1 MENAKQNSTDHNSY
15 KNLKKQYIIK
25 KYKDKSDLIKV
36 KECFSNPNEFLK
48 KQKMINI
55 GHISSQFLNYKKS
68 FNKLK
73 SSSFSNIL
81 CLSPLNNAQ
90 KNEEKLKNN
99 FYPKSKSLILNSD
112 IKSTTYGKTKFFRNY
127 SCKNN
132 FNSKS
137 NTYLNHLE
145 NTDEKYDTNFHYK
158 IKSMGNI
165 IKIFKQY
172 KYLEEQNKDKKN
184 CFVFG
189 DNKLPEEI
197 KKEIGKNLSGQ
208 EKALLHL
215 EKCKNN
221 SQILSKNIS
230 NRINRKEDDLLYNKL
245 EIYRLKKQLV
255 DLMEKSKS
263 IRDKFGDNYWM
274 VSLRRPKISKE
285 IRFLYSNLNHKYN
298 LSPDLIIDSG
308 DKEFEFISA
317 PSLQNNKE
325 YKDILKT
332 INKIRKKYKFKI
344 PDAENVLDIQVKG
357 KNILHKELNDF
368 KDNTN
373 DKFRLFKDPTE
384 LNQKNMKNITCKESF
399 DIKYKIQRNRAYTNE
414 ETKNQKILYK
424 SKSQIGDF
432 RINKKNNF
440 NEKKQKETH
449 MQKAYKLLMKD
460 NKLRESS
467 IKIVSYK

>member
-1 MENAKQNSTDHNSY
+1 MENEKQNSTVHNSY
-15 KNLKKQYIIK
+15 KHLKKQYIIK
-25 KYKDKSDLIKV
+25 KYNDKSDLIKV

-48 KQKMINI
+48 KQKKIKI

-73 SSSFSNIL
+73 SSSFSNSL
-81 CLSPLNNAQ
+81 CLSPLNNIQ
-90 KNEEKLKNN
+90 KIEEKLKNN

-112 IKSTTYGKTKFFRNY
+112 IKNSTYDKTKYIKNY

-132 FNSKS
+132 YNSKS
-137 NTYLNHLE
+137 NTYLNLLE
-145 NTDEKYDTNFHYK
+145 NTDEKYDNNFHYK

-165 IKIFKQY
+165 IKIFKKY
-172 KYLEEQNKDKKN
+172 KYIEEKNKEKKTS
-184 CFVFG
+184 FVFG
-189 DNKLPEEI
+189 DNRLPEEI

-208 EKALLHL
+208 EKALLHQ
-215 EKCKNN
+215 EKRKNI
-221 SQILSKNIS
+221 SQIFSKNIS
-230 NRINRKEDDLLYNKL
+230 NKINRKENDLLYNKL

-263 IRDKFGDNYWM
+263 IREKFGDNYWV

-285 IRFLYSNLNHKYN
+285 IRILYSNICNKFN
-298 LSPDLIIDSG
+298 LSPDLIIDNG
-308 DKEFEFISA
+308 DKDFEFISD
-317 PSLQNNKE
+317 PSLHNNKE

-332 INKIRKKYKFKI
+332 INNLKKIYKFQI
-344 PDAENVLDIQVKG
+344 PDAENVLDIQVQG

-368 KDNTN
+368 KDNSN
-373 DKFRLFKDPTE
+373 DKFRLFKDPLE

-414 ETKNQKILYK
+414 ETKNQKILHK
-424 SKSQIGDF
+424 SKSQIDDF

-440 NEKKQKETH
+440 KEKKEKETH

-467 IKIVSYK
+467 IKIISYK